1 MAMRHGESLKRPQ
14 RPAAHQQDSA
24 AGRRT
29 MARPSLIAVP
39 MKSPAPVAPT
49 PVTTARTVGSE
60 AHSRYSTPS
69 AITQMK
75 GSAIRPRNATI
86 APVTPNQRLP
96 STIEAL
102 PIFGPGRNWHR
113 PMVSAK
119 SACVSQRRSSTI
131 VRCAHGITP
140 PNERAPMARKPV
152 NKSVS
157 ERGGATSIF
166 SWTIHHMRAWLV
178 PLVLCIAVQAH
189 AAGPAS
195 LVFSE
200 LEKVR
205 ILSLGPW
212 PPQMPRDPR
221 NRVSG
226 KREAIAFGER
236 LFFEPRLSGT
246 GSVLCA
252 TCHAPF
258 RSFQDAR
265 PHAFGLEQVE
275 RNTPTL
281 LNVAFY
287 RRYGWDG
294 GRENLWSQS
303 IRPLLEPREM
313 GSSAAHVAS
322 FVRRQLA
329 ADYGKSSMR
338 RRRRTMRRCWR
349 TWARRSPPTR
359 KRYSPAAR

>member
-1 MAMRHGESLKRPQ
+1 MP
-14 RPAAHQQDSA
+14 
-24 AGRRT
+24 
-29 MARPSLIAVP
+29 
-39 MKSPAPVAPT
+39 
-49 PVTTARTVGSE
+49 
-60 AHSRYSTPS
+60 
-69 AITQMK
+69 
-75 GSAIRPRNATI
+75 
-86 APVTPNQRLP
+86 
-96 STIEAL
+96 
-102 PIFGPGRNWHR
+102 
-113 PMVSAK
+113 
-119 SACVSQRRSSTI
+119 
-131 VRCAHGITP
+131 
-140 PNERAPMARKPV
+140 
-152 NKSVS
+152 
-157 ERGGATSIF
+157 
-166 SWTIHHMRAWLV
+166 AWLV

-189 AAGPAS
+189 AAGPDS

-258 RSFQDAR
+258 RTFQDAR
-265 PHAFGLEQVE
+265 PRAFGLEQVE

-294 GRENLWSQS
+294 VRENLWSQS

-329 ADYGKSSMR
+329 ADYGKSFDAPPPADDEALLADVGKALAAYQETLITG
-338 RRRRTMRRCWR
+338 RTPFDDFRDALERSDAAAM
-349 TWARRSPPTR
+349 ARYPLAALRGLQLFVGKGECIACHAGPQFSDGANVGGFRVPALRNVALTAPYMHDGSVATL
-359 KRYSPAAR
+359 SEAARHRADLTPRERENVVAFLRSLTDSSQLK